1 MTNNKIEQL
10 KDLAEALIKSLD
22 YYRIN
27 EDWIC
32 GQGHDLRNIA
42 SLDNVSDEE
51 YERGKENLKL
61 LLGDREK
68 LESEIAMCIENI
80 NFVNKNEI

>member
-32 GQGHDLRNIA
+32 GQGHDL

-51 YERGKENLKL
+51 YKRGNENLKL
-61 LLGDREK
+61 LLRDREK

>member
-32 GQGHDLRNIA
+32 DQGHDL

-51 YERGKENLKL
+51 YERGNENLKL
-61 LLGDREK
+61 LIGDREK

>member
-32 GQGHDLRNIA
+32 GQGYDL

-51 YERGKENLKL
+51 YERGNENLKL
-61 LLGDREK
+61 LLRDREK

>member
-32 GQGHDLRNIA
+32 DQGHDL
-42 SLDNVSDEE
+42 SLDSD
-51 YERGKENLKL
+51 YQNAAKL
-61 LLGDREK
+61 MGAK
-68 LESEIAMCIENI
+68 I
-80 NFVNKNEI
+80 NSIKTDNKIGVKFQFSSIKKMLN

>member
-32 GQGHDLRNIA
+32 DQGHDL

-51 YERGKENLKL
+51 YERGNENLKL
-61 LLGDREK
+61 LLRDREK